1 MWGEKD
7 NKKRETIFQD
17 NQYTFIAKDAFF
29 KGKANFK
36 GTVRVDG
43 EYEGEITTTDTL
55 IIGEHA
61 VIKATVEAETI
72 ICGGKV
78 EGSMTA
84 SQKVQLLKPAVV
96 IGDVHS
102 PSFSVEEGVL
112 FHGTSDMGVSSLDD
126 VPSASGG
133 VENVHDLS
141 ANRDHRLQSQD
152 A

>member
-7 NKKRETIFQD
+7 NKKRETIFED
-17 NQYTFIAKDAFF
+17 NQYTFIGKDAFF

-43 EYEGEITTTDTL
+43 QFEGEMTTAETL

-84 SQKVQLLKPAVV
+84 SHKVQLLKPAVV
-96 IGDVHS
+96 VGDIHS
-102 PSFSVEEGVL
+102 PSFFLEEGVL
-112 FHGTSDMGVSSLDD
+112 FHGMSDMGVSSLDAILSESSD
-126 VPSASGG
+126 G
-133 VENVHDLS
+133 ENVHDLS
-141 ANRDHRLQSQD
+141 AQRDHQLQSLE

>member
-7 NKKRETIFQD
+7 KTTRATIFED
-17 NQYTFIAKDAFF
+17 DQYTFIGKDAFF

-43 EYEGEITTTDTL
+43 QFEGEITTADTL

-61 VIKATVEAETI
+61 VIQATIQGHTI

-84 SQKVQLLKPAVV
+84 SHKVQLLKPAVV
-96 IGDVHS
+96 VGDVHA
-102 PSFSVEEGVL
+102 PSFSLEEGVL
-112 FHGTSDMGVSSLDD
+112 FHGMSNMGVNSLDT
-126 VPSASGG
+126 VPSESGDL
-133 VENVHDLS
+133 ENVHDLS
-141 ANRDHRLQSQD
+141 AHRDHRLQSQE

>member
-7 NKKRETIFQD
+7 NKKRETIFED
-17 NQYTFIAKDAFF
+17 NQYTFIGKDAFF

-43 EYEGEITTTDTL
+43 QFEGEITTAETL

-61 VIKATVEAETI
+61 VVKATIQAETI

-84 SQKVQLLKPAVV
+84 SHKVQLLKPAVV
-96 IGDVHS
+96 VGDIHT
-102 PSFSVEEGVL
+102 PLFSLEEGGK
-112 FHGTSDMGVSSLDD
+112 FHGMSDMGVSSLDP
-126 VPSASGG
+126 VPSESGDG
-133 VENVHDLS
+133 ENVHDLS
-141 ANRDHRLQSQD
+141 AQRDHQFQSQE

>member
-7 NKKRETIFQD
+7 NKKRETIFED
-17 NQYTFIAKDAFF
+17 NQYTFIGKDAFF

-43 EYEGEITTTDTL
+43 QFEGEITTAETL

-61 VIKATVEAETI
+61 VVKATIKAETI

-84 SQKVQLLKPAVV
+84 SHKVQLLKPAVV
-96 IGDVHS
+96 VGDIHT
-102 PSFSVEEGVL
+102 PLFSLEEGGK
-112 FHGTSDMGVSSLDD
+112 FHGMSDMGVSSLDT
-126 VPSASGG
+126 VPSESGDA
-133 VENVHDLS
+133 ENAHDLS
-141 ANRDHRLQSQD
+141 APRDHQLQSQE